1 MKFILIADTPA
12 SLPFAVS
19 IDEETVEQALTKATA
34 MEAEEGFMTCLFMVD
49 LESGEAKRMFRDG
62 EVWAV
67 NDTAYRRD
75 LGVMTP
81 DEYFQETGTMGM
93 DV

>member
-1 MKFILIADTPA
+1 MKFLLIADTPA
-12 SLPFAVS
+12 TLPFVVG
-19 IDEETVEQALTKATA
+19 IDEEAIEQALAKATA

-67 NDTAYRRD
+67 SDTAYNRN
-75 LGVMTP
+75 LGVATP
-81 DEYFQETGTMGM
+81 DGYFQETGTMEM

>member
-1 MKFILIADTPA
+1 MRFILIADTPA
-12 SLPFAVS
+12 TLPFAVGV
-19 IDEETVEQALTKATA
+19 DEETIDQALSRATA

-67 NDTAYRRD
+67 SDTAYNRN
-75 LGVMTP
+75 LGVATP
-81 DEYFQETGTMGM
+81 DEYFKEQENG
-93 DV
+93 

>member
-62 EVWAV
+62 GSGPSMTLHTAV
-67 NDTAYRRD
+67 T
-75 LGVMTP
+75 
-81 DEYFQETGTMGM
+81 
-93 DV
+93 

>member
-1 MKFILIADTPA
+1 MKYLLIADTPA
-12 SLPFAVS
+12 TLPFAVS
-19 IDEETVEQALTKATA
+19 IDAETSEQALSRATA

-67 NDTAYRRD
+67 SDTAYNRN
-75 LGVMTP
+75 LGVATP
-81 DEYFQETGTMGM
+81 DEYFKEQENG
-93 DV
+93 